1 MKRNQLCSLLSGA
14 EWAATWLRMSTKKKK
29 MQSETERSG
38 FSGPFNA
45 FPKTSKAT
53 AIAPDKLL
61 AWDPE
66 VAAGAFG
73 SMALC
78 SNHLYIPARRVSPL
92 VLPFPFPTSA
102 LLINQKSFKLVC
114 WWICGG
120 RVWIVTHIGQ
130 GGDCNSCFHFCLWP
144 F

>member
-1 MKRNQLCSLLSGA
+1 MSKQPKDLNQAEDKKKPIMQPSLRSRVGSNLT
-14 EWAATWLRMSTKKKK
+14 ENEYKKKK

-38 FSGPFNA
+38 FSGPFFFNA

-73 SMALC
+73 SVALC
-78 SNHLYIPARRVSPL
+78 SNHLCIPAHRVSPL

-102 LLINQKSFKLVC
+102 LLINQKDRKSV
-114 WWICGG
+114 
-120 RVWIVTHIGQ
+120 V
-130 GGDCNSCFHFCLWP
+130 
-144 F
+144 

>member
-1 MKRNQLCSLLSGA
+1 MGSNLTENECK
-14 EWAATWLRMSTKKKK
+14 KKKK

-38 FSGPFNA
+38 FSSYFHA
-45 FPKTSKAT
+45 FPKMSKAT

-73 SMALC
+73 SVALC
-78 SNHLYIPARRVSPL
+78 SNHLCIPAHRVSPL

-114 WWICGG
+114 W
-120 RVWIVTHIGQ
+120 
-130 GGDCNSCFHFCLWP
+130 
-144 F
+144 